1 MKAELGN
8 GTWNKDYQPSGI
20 TAPDKVYVGIQ
31 DLGSGYATSISITP
45 EEGYAEY
52 IRKDALVEWAR
63 ENFETCK
70 IIGTRAMQKAFEE
83 LIDRIKSL

>member
-1 MKAELGN
+1 M
-8 GTWNKDYQPSGI
+8 T
-20 TAPDKVYVGIQ
+20 PDKIYIPGKWLHVPSNHFETEPSY
-31 DLGSGYATSISITP
+31 DCT
-45 EEGYAEY
+45 EY

-70 IIGTRAMQKAFEE
+70 TIGTRAMQKAFEE